1 MEKLRG
7 QDSIAVVSSRF
18 SYGSDVV
25 GCVLDFYKGMAEI
38 EGTYASSVTK
48 LLKSISYTFHSN
60 VLMQWLGSDPFE
72 ELGTVKDGWLKLG
85 KELEKLAGHHAE
97 KAAGYANLL
106 RQPLS
111 DLLPRLEGMR
121 KTIRTRGKELVSELE
136 HSNRKHKAEKQNYM
150 KCGNRYEKMQFRVV
164 SHSTDVSDSK
174 YVKQQDE
181 LRSLLDTLK
190 HQEALYQTSVHELTS
205 TQKNFSKELSSL
217 YKSAEMLELE
227 RVNALGK
234 SLQEFAK
241 LLSNTAP
248 SYLECMQRIVF
259 SVADIDAQR
268 DINSFVS
275 DHKDLMTDL
284 QPPQF
289 EPHQCRRYAYP
300 SGYNKTDTTSVSQ
313 TGIDTTQTAVSPNKN
328 LSSNEVTSSERSVE
342 LPMPVEDHFKG
353 TVSDESKSVV
363 VQDTND
369 EQLVTSSK
377 SDKIK
382 AFTKKLKFWSRAPD
396 KSASND
402 TESEAATD
410 ENVSSPDEKIPKSVE
425 DEIEAILSTPK
436 KTKKQTAKNSSVDK
450 ASDKG
455 SPVDLNNDEDQS
467 TVTDKKQT
475 LITKS
480 DTERKTPSQVKT
492 AEGKNIKQ
500 ASATRELKEAKN
512 ETSRQAAS
520 ADNKPAPPP
529 KPTVAVKPKP
539 SSKPQVTSKPQ
550 AHIAPIQKEEPSKMV
565 ALLKQLE
572 QKVVENDYYQLLG
585 LEESASV
592 EDIARRRRE
601 RSRELH
607 PDHFMTDATQKAK
620 AEEEL
625 VLINQIYTDVLSKE
639 KSRELYNQL
648 CKFRKFYKQI
658 LSEKGTRLQTAKERM
673 SALKDTLRKAKTP
686 LALQEEVE
694 LAVKLIQL
702 CLESHS

>member
-1 MEKLRG
+1 MDADCFVCR
-7 QDSIAVVSSRF
+7 
-18 SYGSDVV
+18 
-25 GCVLDFYKGMAEI
+25 
-38 EGTYASSVTK
+38 
-48 LLKSISYTFHSN
+48 
-60 VLMQWLGSDPFE
+60 
-72 ELGTVKDGWLKLG
+72 
-85 KELEKLAGHHAE
+85 
-97 KAAGYANLL
+97 
-106 RQPLS
+106 
-111 DLLPRLEGMR
+111 
-121 KTIRTRGKELVSELE
+121 
-136 HSNRKHKAEKQNYM
+136 
-150 KCGNRYEKMQFRVV
+150 
-164 SHSTDVSDSK
+164 
-174 YVKQQDE
+174 
-181 LRSLLDTLK
+181 
-190 HQEALYQTSVHELTS
+190 
-205 TQKNFSKELSSL
+205 
-217 YKSAEMLELE
+217 
-227 RVNALGK
+227 
-234 SLQEFAK
+234 

-289 EPHQCRRYAYP
+289 EPHQCRVWCYDIMLRHYDVMFICLLLQRYAYP
-300 SGYNKTDTTSVSQ
+300 SGYNKTGADTTSVSQ
-313 TGIDTTQTAVSPNKN
+313 TGNDITQTAVSPNKN

-396 KSASND
+396 KSASNG

-410 ENVSSPDEKIPKSVE
+410 DNVSSPDEKTPKSVE

-455 SPVDLNNDEDQS
+455 TPVDLNNDEDQS

-512 ETSRQAAS
+512 ETSRQTAS
-520 ADNKPAPPP
+520 ADNKPPPPP

-550 AHIAPIQKEEPSKMV
+550 AHIAPIQKEEPSKMES
-565 ALLKQLE
+565 LLKQLE
-572 QKVVENDYYQLLG
+572 QKVVENDYYHLLG

-620 AEEEL
+620 
-625 VLINQIYTDVLSKE
+625 
-639 KSRELYNQL
+639 
-648 CKFRKFYKQI
+648 
-658 LSEKGTRLQTAKERM
+658 
-673 SALKDTLRKAKTP
+673 
-686 LALQEEVE
+686 
-694 LAVKLIQL
+694 
-702 CLESHS
+702 